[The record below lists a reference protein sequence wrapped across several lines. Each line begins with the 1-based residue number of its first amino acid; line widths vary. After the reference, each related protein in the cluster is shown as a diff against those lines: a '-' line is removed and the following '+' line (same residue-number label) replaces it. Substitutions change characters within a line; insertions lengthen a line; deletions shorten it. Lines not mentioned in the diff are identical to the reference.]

1 MRFPMGWE
9 LIAVTFSTVDQTIRD
24 TIVETKLLKQYTLL
38 PTLTC
43 MWVQVETCE
52 NLFNKP
58 IRYKHVKIF
67 DI

>member
-1 MRFPMGWE
+1 MRFAMCLICIFDKHGSV

-52 NLFNKP
+52 NLFN
-58 IRYKHVKIF
+58 
-67 DI
+67 